1 MSKVKLQPTESGA
14 LFTAS
19 KNNPEYG
26 YIQVRQSTLK
36 SSVGRWAETEER
48 SALILGTIPAL
59 RTIITEAKGGELP
72 GKIVVWE
79 WPQSEV
85 PDQIHNEI
93 MGKRTDEEAAYKR
106 YFKRAGKDGIFL
118 TKDGERIVRYA
129 FWDKSGEVADIIC
142 THDNGEAIRQARA
155 AKAEKEAELPAAAPA
170 TRKRATLPA

>member
-36 SSVGRWAETEER
+36 NSVGRWAETEER

-59 RTIITEAKGGELP
+59 RTIITEAKGG
-72 GKIVVWE
+72 V
-79 WPQSEV
+79 V
-85 PDQIHNEI
+85 PDKIHNEI

-129 FWDKSGEVADIIC
+129 FWDKSGEVEDIIC
-142 THDNGEAIRQARA
+142 AHDNGDAIREARA
-155 AKAEKEAELPAAAPA
+155 AAAEKQAELPAAAPA

>member
-36 SSVGRWAETEER
+36 NSVGRWAETEER

-79 WPQSEV
+79 WPQSMV
-85 PDQIHNEI
+85 PDNIYNEI
-93 MGKRTDEEAAYKR
+93 MGKREDEEAAFKR
-106 YFKRAGKDGIFL
+106 YFKRAGKDGIYL
-118 TKDGERIVRYA
+118 TKDGERIVRYS
-129 FWDKSGEVADIIC
+129 FWDKSGNVEDIIC
-142 THDNGEAIRQARA
+142 AHDNGDAIREARIA
-155 AKAEKEAELPAAAPA
+155 AAEKQAELPASKPAGRRAAA
-170 TRKRATLPA
+170 LPA

>member
-1 MSKVKLQPTESGA
+1 MSIVQLQPTESGA

-36 SSVGRWAETEER
+36 NSVGRWAETEER

-79 WPQSEV
+79 WPQSMV
-85 PDQIHNEI
+85 PDKIHNEI

-129 FWDKSGEVADIIC
+129 FWDKSGEVEDIIC
-142 THDNGEAIRQARA
+142 AHDNGDAIREARA
-155 AKAEKEAELPAAAPA
+155 AAAEKQAELPAAAPA
-170 TRKRATLPA
+170 ARKRATLPA